1 MPRAQN
7 AAPAMNALR
16 RLLLPRDDGGATY
29 LDHDGNAVV
38 RADKLAGAL
47 AGVDDTIDRLVL
59 RLARATGRT
68 EAEIRLSEGLNP
80 ADPHQGGQNR
90 RPGPTSEADAR
101 PQRPASRET
110 TTTNAGRRHP

>member
-7 AAPAMNALR
+7 AAPAMNTLH

-47 AGVDDTIDRLVL
+47 AAVDDTIDRLVL

-80 ADPHQGGQNR
+80 ADPHQGTRSGQ
-90 RPGPTSEADAR
+90 ADAR
-101 PQRPASRET
+101 PQHPASRET